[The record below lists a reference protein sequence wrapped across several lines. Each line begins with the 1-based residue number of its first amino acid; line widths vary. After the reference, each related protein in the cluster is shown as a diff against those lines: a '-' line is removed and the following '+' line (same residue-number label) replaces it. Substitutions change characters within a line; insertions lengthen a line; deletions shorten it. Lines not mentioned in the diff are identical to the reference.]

1 MFSSSLYLK
10 NNYPYHACLK
20 TSQAENKKEEMFQSM
35 LANLPG
41 VVYRCRCDENWTN
54 EYISEGIEEL
64 VGYPASDFLLNR
76 IRSFASIIHPDDQQL
91 VSQIIE
97 IGIMRKQPY
106 VLDYRICHADG
117 TIRWVNERGQG
128 VFDENGNILYLD
140 GVILDIN
147 ERKQAEN
154 KLYQQTQFLQS
165 IWDALDYGIML
176 LDVLNEGADF
186 RYVAFNPTLAKI
198 SPLPVDTLV
207 GKTILEKLNKVLEPH
222 QRRYKESVNKG
233 KTIYFEE
240 QFIFESKITWWQQT
254 VTPLKDNTGK
264 ISQLVVTITDITS
277 RKNADAILQQ
287 RKNQLKQKAQDL
299 ENALSELQRMQ
310 VQLIQSEK
318 MSSLGQLVAGVAHEI
333 NNPVSFIHGN
343 LAHAKDYIYDL
354 FALIEK
360 YQKHYPYPNSEIQEA
375 IEIIDL
381 DFVMQDLPKLLSSMK
396 VGTER
401 IKKIVLELR
410 NFSRMDESESK
421 KVNIH
426 DGIDSTLMILE
437 NRLKAAANYPAIEV
451 IKEYGNLSLVECYPG
466 QLNQVFLNILSN
478 AIESLRE
485 STANN
490 LGLITNPQISI
501 RTEMLSYDRVIIR
514 IADNGLGMAEALRKR
529 VFDPFFTTKAPG
541 KGTGM
546 GLSICYQIVTK
557 LHVGNFQ
564 CISSPGN
571 GAEFVIEIPI
581 KISASTGV

>member
-1 MFSSSLYLK
+1 
-10 NNYPYHACLK
+10 
-20 TSQAENKKEEMFQSM
+20 MFQSM

-41 VVYRCRCDENWTN
+41 VVYRCRYDKHWTS

-64 VGYPASDFLLNR
+64 VGYPASDFLFNR
-76 IRSFASIIHPDDQQL
+76 IRTFTSIIHPDDQKL

-97 IGIMRKQPY
+97 IGITKKQPY
-106 VLDYRICHADG
+106 VVDYRICHADG
-117 TIRWVNERGQG
+117 TVKWVNERGQG

-147 ERKQAEN
+147 ERKQ
-154 KLYQQTQFLQS
+154 
-165 IWDALDYGIML
+165 
-176 LDVLNEGADF
+176 
-186 RYVAFNPTLAKI
+186 
-198 SPLPVDTLV
+198 
-207 GKTILEKLNKVLEPH
+207 
-222 QRRYKESVNKG
+222 
-233 KTIYFEE
+233 
-240 QFIFESKITWWQQT
+240 
-254 VTPLKDNTGK
+254 
-264 ISQLVVTITDITS
+264 
-277 RKNADAILQQ
+277 
-287 RKNQLKQKAQDL
+287 KAQDL
-299 ENALSELQRMQ
+299 ENALAELQRMQ
-310 VQLIQSEK
+310 AQLIQSEK

-343 LAHAKDYIYDL
+343 LTHAKDYISDL
-354 FALIEK
+354 FALIQK
-360 YQKHYPYPNSEIQEA
+360 YQKYYPHPNSEIQEA
-375 IEIIDL
+375 IQVVDL

-426 DGIDSTLMILE
+426 EGIDSTLMILE
-437 NRLKAAANYPAIEV
+437 NRLKATTNYPAIEV

-466 QLNQVFLNILSN
+466 QLNQVFLNVLSN
-478 AIESLRE
+478 AIEALRE
-485 STANN
+485 STANT
-490 LGLITNPQISI
+490 LGLITNPLISI
-501 RTEMLSYDRVIIR
+501 RTEMLSCDRVVIR

-581 KISASTGV
+581 QISTSINTSAEV